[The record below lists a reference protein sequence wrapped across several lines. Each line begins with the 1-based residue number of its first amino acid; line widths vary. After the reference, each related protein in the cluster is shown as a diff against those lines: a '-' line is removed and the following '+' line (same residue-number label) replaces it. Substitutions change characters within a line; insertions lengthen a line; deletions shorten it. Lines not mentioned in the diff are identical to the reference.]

1 MTMSLIDSLKSIFT
15 SAQKP
20 TDADKEQA
28 DEAKP
33 DAKKP
38 DTNKPA
44 KTTAQK
50 TDAPGPKIA
59 AADVPTSS
67 LYSGKMLKGKV
78 NIDLRF
84 DRLRSSI
91 SGTMSSFYVARDSQT
106 GRIVGVKL
114 CDLDKV
120 EFFEAR
126 FRGLN
131 KPTESEIALSMKHPL
146 VVETYE
152 TGISTK
158 NEPFLVMEYIDGPT
172 LQKVIVERN
181 EDAIGKT
188 RMTLIRNMA
197 ESLHFVHERG
207 YIHRDICPRNYIC
220 LPDFSGLKLIDFG
233 LTVPATAP
241 FMAAGN
247 RTGTPLYMSP
257 EIVRRRTTD
266 KRVDIFSFGV
276 SCYSLCTFE
285 FPWQT
290 GLTNGRAALQHDSD
304 PPKDILHYRPDLDPR
319 LARAIMQA
327 MSPRVEDR
335 TPSLDIF
342 LRQIQGVTTAC
353 V

>member
-1 MTMSLIDSLKSIFT
+1 MSLIDSLKSMFT
-15 SAQKP
+15 AAQKP
-20 TDADKEQA
+20 AAADKDNPE
-28 DEAKP
+28 P
-33 DAKKP
+33 TKP
-38 DTNKPA
+38 DTKKSA
-44 KTTAQK
+44 KVVAVK
-50 TDAPGPKIA
+50 KSDAATETKVP
-59 AADVPTSS
+59 AADVPTAS

-78 NIDLRF
+78 NIDARF
-84 DRLRSSI
+84 ERMRSSV
-91 SGTMSSFYVARDSQT
+91 SGTMSNFYVARDHQT

-114 CDLDKV
+114 CDLEKV

-131 KPTESEIALSMKHPL
+131 KPTESEIALGMKHPL
-146 VVETYE
+146 IAETYE

-158 NEPFLVMEYIDGPT
+158 NEPFLVMEYVDGPT
-172 LQKVIVERN
+172 LQKVIVDRN
-181 EDAIGKT
+181 EDAIVNS
-188 RMTLIRNMA
+188 RLDLIRNMA
-197 ESLHFVHERG
+197 ESLQYVHERG
-207 YIHRDICPRNYIC
+207 FIHRDICPRNYIC

-257 EIVRRRTTD
+257 EIVRRRQTD

-290 GLTNGRAALQHDSD
+290 ALTNGRAALQHDSD
-304 PPKDILHYRPDLDPR
+304 PPKDILQYRPNLDPR

-335 TPSLDIF
+335 TASLDIF
-342 LRQIQGVTTAC
+342 LRQIQGVTSAMI
-353 V
+353 

>member
-1 MTMSLIDSLKSIFT
+1 MSLIDSLKSMFT

-20 TDADKEQA
+20 AAADKEKN
-28 DEAKP
+28 EETKP
-33 DAKKP
+33 DAKKSAKAAAAKKGDAAAATKVP
-38 DTNKPA
+38 D
-44 KTTAQK
+44 
-50 TDAPGPKIA
+50 
-59 AADVPTSS
+59 ADVPTSS

-91 SGTMSSFYVARDSQT
+91 SGTMSSFYVARDHQT

-114 CDLDKV
+114 CDLEKV

-146 VVETYE
+146 IAETYE

-172 LQKVIVERN
+172 LQKVIVDRN

-188 RMTLIRNMA
+188 RMDLIRNMA
-197 ESLHFVHERG
+197 ESLNYVHERG
-207 YIHRDICPRNYIC
+207 FIHRDICPRNYIC

-233 LTVPATAP
+233 LTVPSTAP

-257 EIVRRRTTD
+257 EIVRRRQTD
-266 KRVDIFSFGV
+266 RRVDIFSFGV

-285 FPWQT
+285 FPWTT

-327 MSPRVEDR
+327 MLPRVEDR
-335 TPSLDIF
+335 TPSLDVF
-342 LRQIQGVTTAC
+342 LRQINGVTSAM

>member
-1 MTMSLIDSLKSIFT
+1 MSLIDSLKSIFT

-20 TDADKEQA
+20 SATDKEKA
-28 DEAKP
+28 DEPKP
-33 DAKKP
+33 DAKKTAKDAASKKGDTANEAKVP
-38 DTNKPA
+38 D
-44 KTTAQK
+44 
-50 TDAPGPKIA
+50 
-59 AADVPTSS
+59 ADVPTGS

-78 NIDLRF
+78 NIDTRF
-84 DRLRSSI
+84 ERLRSSV
-91 SGTMSSFYVARDSQT
+91 SGTMSSFYVARDHQT

-114 CDLDKV
+114 CDLEKV

-146 VVETYE
+146 IVETYE

-172 LQKVIVERN
+172 LQKVIVDRN

-188 RMTLIRNMA
+188 RLDLIRNMA

-257 EIVRRRTTD
+257 EIVRRRPTD

-304 PPKDILHYRPDLDPR
+304 PPKDILHYRPELDPR

-335 TPSLDIF
+335 TASLDIF
-342 LRQIQGVTTAC
+342 LRQIQGVTSAM

>member
-1 MTMSLIDSLKSIFT
+1 MTMSLFDSLKSIFS
-15 SAQKP
+15 SAPKP
-20 TDADKEQA
+20 AASDKEKA
-28 DEAKP
+28 DDAKP
-33 DAKKP
+33 DPKKSAKGP
-38 DTNKPA
+38 
-44 KTTAQK
+44 AQK
-50 TDAPGPKIA
+50 GETASPKVA
-59 AADVPTSS
+59 DADVPTSS
-67 LYSGKMLKGKV
+67 LYSGKMLKAKV

-84 DRLRSSI
+84 ERLRSSV

-114 CDLDKV
+114 CDLEKV

-126 FRGLN
+126 FKGLN

-146 VVETYE
+146 IAETYE
-152 TGISTK
+152 TGVSTK

-172 LQKVIVERN
+172 LQKVIVDRN
-181 EDAIGKT
+181 EDAIAKS
-188 RMTLIRNMA
+188 RLDLIRNMA
-197 ESLHFVHERG
+197 ESLHYVHERG

-257 EIVRRRTTD
+257 EIVRRRPTD
-266 KRVDIFSFGV
+266 KRVDVFSFGV

-290 GLTNGRAALQHDSD
+290 ALTNGRAALQHDSD
-304 PPKDILHYRPDLDPR
+304 PPKDILHYRPNLDPR

-335 TPSLDIF
+335 TASLDIF